1 MSPRVV
7 DADALVRELRTEQ
20 LLHERPCNLCGA
32 VLPVDDE
39 AEEAVLATLY
49 HHAREGLPLPAEV
62 APVRW
67 GNFSTPRRQWLAQRL
82 LRDTEAPLSFVQEL
96 VDAGALGRLRVIEE
110 YVKHLDENV
119 PVAMG
124 PSLVEAVRRC
134 RDAAALRVVRAEA
147 LTVAALA
154 SVRGLRSAETVP
166 RLERLT
172 AAVRRVA

>member
-20 LLHERPCNLCGA
+20 LLHERPCNVCGA

-49 HHAREGLPLPAEV
+49 HHAREALPLPREAAETRYTV
-62 APVRW
+62 
-67 GNFSTPRRQWLAQRL
+67 FSTPLRQWLAQRL
-82 LRDTEAPLSFVQEL
+82 LRDESSPLSFVREL

-124 PSLVEAVRRC
+124 PSLVDAVRRC